1 MVGSDGPAGSPAH
14 RSRARERSRRCSSGS
29 RSGLKLR
36 LSGVD
41 ETLPLWFPVVL
52 AFAGLVLLAIGG
64 LSTSGRLP
72 RNFVAGIRTSTTMA
86 NDQAWAAAHKAAAS
100 LLLAAGSV
108 SLSGALLV
116 TAVRASLNAA
126 IWVTV
131 ATTVAM
137 LALSLQALR
146 VAQRAARP
154 FGREAS
160 LRRVPNK

>member
-1 MVGSDGPAGSPAH
+1 M
-14 RSRARERSRRCSSGS
+14 
-29 RSGLKLR
+29 
-36 LSGVD
+36 
-41 ETLPLWFPVVL
+41 PLWFPIVI

-64 LSTSGRLP
+64 LSTRGRLP
-72 RNFVAGIRTSTTMA
+72 RNFVAGIRTSTTLA
-86 NDQAWAAAHKAAAS
+86 NDQAWAAAHKAAAR

-108 SLSGALLV
+108 TLFGAVLV
-116 TAVRASLNAA
+116 AAVRASLNAA
-126 IWVTV
+126 IWVTA
-131 ATTVAM
+131 ATTLAT